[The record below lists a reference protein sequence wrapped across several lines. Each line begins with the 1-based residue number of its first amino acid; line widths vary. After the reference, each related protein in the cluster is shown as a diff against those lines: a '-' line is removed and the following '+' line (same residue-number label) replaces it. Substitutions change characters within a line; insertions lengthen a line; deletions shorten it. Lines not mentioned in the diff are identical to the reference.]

1 MNIEAKS
8 QIIITSN
15 HQKAIE
21 LLKQKAPKGS
31 SFELFIKDNENFL
44 VSDAN
49 EVIAS
54 SYLASKEQIFLVLY
68 ANNFSDIV
76 QNRLLKIIEEPP
88 KNKEFI
94 IITPSKSTLLPTI
107 LSRLPLVTLEDE
119 KEQVA
124 LSLDVKNLNLESVY
138 HFLQEHKRLKSAE
151 AIVLLEAIVKEAIVC
166 ESYNLDEKSLELFH
180 KLRIALD
187 VGSPSDFVLTT
198 LLLKLLAKKK
208 KRR

>member
-1 MNIEAKS
+1 LNIEAKS

-151 AIVLLEAIVKEAIVC
+151 AIVLLEAIIKEAIIC